1 MLSIDASVMIKKITK
16 PTEDRVV
23 RNLLQLMSSA
33 VLVSWITLLTLP
45 AAKAHS
51 DATYQFV
58 IESGTLTHLRQ
69 QFILAPQTLE
79 LKTGEVG
86 QMGIV
91 VLGEEEARDQI
102 YVFVDL
108 LNTTFY
114 FAERATTPSDIMR
127 EARRYG
133 GILRA
138 SADRFERP
146 EGHSAHV
153 NTRNTRLVI
162 NASRVQ
168 E

>member
-1 MLSIDASVMIKKITK
+1 M
-16 PTEDRVV
+16 
-23 RNLLQLMSSA
+23 RNLLKLMSSV
-33 VLVSWITLLTLP
+33 VLVSWMMLLVLP

-69 QFILAPQTLE
+69 QLTLAPQTLE
-79 LKTGEVG
+79 VKTGEVG
-86 QMGIV
+86 QMGIL
-91 VLGEEEARDQI
+91 VLGEEAARDQI

-108 LNTTFY
+108 LTTTFY
-114 FAERATTPSDIMR
+114 FAERATTPNEIMR

-138 SADRFERP
+138 SADRFDRP

-153 NTRNTRLVI
+153 NTRNTRLVV
-162 NASRVQ
+162 NARRLQ

>member
-1 MLSIDASVMIKKITK
+1 MPILKVLSGVVM
-16 PTEDRVV
+16 
-23 RNLLQLMSSA
+23 
-33 VLVSWITLLTLP
+33 VSWILLMSLS

-51 DATYQFV
+51 DATYEFV
-58 IESGTLTHLRQ
+58 IHQGTYTHLRQ
-69 QFILAPQTLE
+69 QLTLAPQTLQV
-79 LKTGEVG
+79 KTGEIG

-91 VLGEEEARDQI
+91 VLGEESARDHI

-108 LNTTFY
+108 LSTTFY
-114 FAERATTPSDIMR
+114 FAERATTPNEIMR

-138 SADRFERP
+138 SADRFDLP
-146 EGHSAHV
+146 DGHSAHV

-162 NASRVQ
+162 NARRI

>member
-1 MLSIDASVMIKKITK
+1 MPILKVLSGVVM
-16 PTEDRVV
+16 
-23 RNLLQLMSSA
+23 
-33 VLVSWITLLTLP
+33 VSWILLMSLS

-51 DATYQFV
+51 DATYEFV
-58 IESGTLTHLRQ
+58 IQQGTYTHLRQ
-69 QFILAPQTLE
+69 QLTLAPQTLQV
-79 LKTGEVG
+79 KTGEIG

-91 VLGEEEARDQI
+91 VLGEESARDHI

-108 LNTTFY
+108 QSTIFY
-114 FAERATTPSDIMR
+114 FAERATTPNEIMR

-138 SADRFERP
+138 SADRFDQP
-146 EGHSAHV
+146 DGHRVHV

-162 NASRVQ
+162 NARRV